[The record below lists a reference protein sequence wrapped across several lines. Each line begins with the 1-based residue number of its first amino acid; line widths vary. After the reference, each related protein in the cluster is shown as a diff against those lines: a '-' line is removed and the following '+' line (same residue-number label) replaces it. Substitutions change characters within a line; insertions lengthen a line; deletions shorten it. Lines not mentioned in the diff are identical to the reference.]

1 MLESALIESTGR
13 IHTARRYTAIASI
26 GLQVLLGAACISYPL
41 LYPEAL
47 PKSAI
52 TPLPLQP
59 PMLTKAPQVAAQAA
73 ARTAAQTMPT
83 VDHAFTAPPRIPPI
97 IDTTPDPD
105 VAKIGIP
112 LMGPGPGDSTNNV
125 IGDLLRTVGS
135 AVPTVTVAPKPKPVV
150 ARVSEGITR
159 GLLLKPITPVYP
171 AIARAAGVHGTVI
184 VTAVISKSGMIE
196 SLQVVSGPEML
207 RGAALDAI
215 RAARYQ
221 PYLLNGDPTEVQTTI
236 TINFTMGS

>member
-26 GLQVLLGAACISYPL
+26 GFQVLLGAACISYPL

-47 PKSAI
+47 PKSVM

-59 PMLTKAPQVAAQAA
+59 PMLAKAPLVVAQNT
-73 ARTAAQTMPT
+73 ARAVSQTTPT
-83 VDHAFTAPPRIPPI
+83 IDRAFTAPPSIPKT
-97 IDTTPDPD
+97 IDTTPDPG
-105 VAKIGIP
+105 VAKLGVSD
-112 LMGPGPGDSTNNV
+112 MGMKTPGNTNEV
-125 IGDLLRTVGS
+125 IGGILRDTG
-135 AVPTVTVAPKPKPVV
+135 PTPSIVSVVPKPKP
-150 ARVSEGITR
+150 AAQPVSEGITR

-171 AIARAAGVHGTVI
+171 PIARAAGVHGTVI

-215 RAARYQ
+215 RAARYR

>member
-26 GLQVLLGAACISYPL
+26 GLQLVIGAACITYPL

-59 PMLTKAPQVAAQAA
+59 PMLAKAPQVVAQAA
-73 ARTAAQTMPT
+73 TRTVSPT
-83 VDHAFTAPPRIPPI
+83 TPVVDLTLHAPPVIPKT
-97 IDTTPDPD
+97 IDTTPDTD

-112 LMGPGPGDSTNNV
+112 IIGSGTGDSRNNV
-125 IGDLLRTVGS
+125 IGSILSDVGPTPPIVS
-135 AVPTVTVAPKPKPVV
+135 VVPRPKPAVQ
-150 ARVSEGITR
+150 RVTEGVTR

-171 AIARAAGVHGTVI
+171 AIARAAGVRGTV
-184 VTAVISKSGMIE
+184 VVSAVISKSGTIE
-196 SLQVVSGPEML
+196 SLQVLSGPEML
-207 RGAALDAI
+207 RRAALDAI
-215 RAARYQ
+215 SAARYQ
-221 PYLLNGDPTEVQTTI
+221 PYLLNGEPTEVQTTI

>member
-13 IHTARRYTAIASI
+13 IHTARRYTAVASI
-26 GLQVLLGAACISYPL
+26 GLQLVIGAACITYPL

-59 PMLTKAPQVAAQAA
+59 PMLAKAPQVTAQTA
-73 ARTAAQTMPT
+73 ARTVSQTTPM
-83 VDHAFTAPPRIPPI
+83 VDHAFTAPGHIPHLPDATQDPRIAETGMPN
-97 IDTTPDPD
+97 
-105 VAKIGIP
+105 IG
-112 LMGPGPGDSTNNV
+112 LGTGNNTNNV
-125 IGDLLRTVGS
+125 IGSLLSNLG
-135 AVPTVTVAPKPKPVV
+135 PTPPVVRVVPKPKPAVLPI
-150 ARVSEGITR
+150 SEGVTR
-159 GLLLKPITPVYP
+159 GLLLKPITPIYP
-171 AIARAAGVHGTVI
+171 AIARAAGIRGSVV
-184 VTAVISKSGMIE
+184 VTAVISKSGAIE

-207 RGAALDAI
+207 RSAALDAI

-221 PYLLNGDPTEVQTTI
+221 PYLLNGEPTEVQTTI

>member
-59 PMLTKAPQVAAQAA
+59 PMLTKAPRVVAQAT
-73 ARTAAQTMPT
+73 ARTVSPT
-83 VDHAFTAPPRIPPI
+83 TPMVDKAFTAPPHIRPLS
-97 IDTTPDPD
+97 DAMKDPG
-105 VAKIGIP
+105 VAKNGIP
-112 LMGPGPGDSTNNV
+112 DIGLASGSNTNNV
-125 IGDLLRTVGS
+125 IGLLLSNLGS
-135 AVPTVTVAPKPKPVV
+135 TPPVISVTPKPKPAVQ
-150 ARVSEGITR
+150 RISEGITR
-159 GLLLKPITPVYP
+159 GLLLKPITPAYP
-171 AIARAAGVHGTVI
+171 AIARAAGVRGTVT
-184 VTAVISKSGMIE
+184 VSAMISKSGAIE

-207 RGAALDAI
+207 RSAALDAI

-221 PYLLNGDPTEVQTTI
+221 PYLLNGEPTEVQTTI

>member
-59 PMLTKAPQVAAQAA
+59 PMLTKAPQVVAQNT
-73 ARTAAQTMPT
+73 ARAVSQVTPM
-83 VDHAFTAPPRIPPI
+83 VDRAFTVPRLIPNS
-97 IDTTPDPD
+97 IDTTPDPG
-105 VAKIGIP
+105 VAVGA
-112 LMGPGPGDSTNNV
+112 LTNNGMGTGSNTAGV
-125 IGDLLRTVGS
+125 IGSILSNIG
-135 AVPTVTVAPKPKPVV
+135 PTPPIVSVAPKPKP
-150 ARVSEGITR
+150 ALPRLSEGVTR

-171 AIARAAGVHGTVI
+171 AIARAAGVHGTV
-184 VTAVISKSGMIE
+184 VVSAVISKSGTIE

-207 RGAALDAI
+207 RRAALDAI
-215 RAARYQ
+215 SAARYQ
-221 PYLLNGDPTEVQTTI
+221 PYLLNGEPTEVQTTI

>member
-13 IHTARRYTAIASI
+13 IHTARRYTAIVSI

-59 PMLTKAPQVAAQAA
+59 PMLTKASVAAAQAT
-73 ARTAAQTMPT
+73 ARTVSQTTPI
-83 VDHAFTAPPRIPPI
+83 VDHTLHAPPVIPPI
-97 IDTTPDPD
+97 IDTTPDPG
-105 VAKIGIP
+105 VAVSALTNG
-112 LMGPGPGDSTNNV
+112 MGTGSSPTGV
-125 IGDLLRTVGS
+125 IGSVLSNIG
-135 AVPTVTVAPKPKPVV
+135 PTAPIVSVTPKPKPAVPHL
-150 ARVSEGITR
+150 SEGVTR

-171 AIARAAGVHGTVI
+171 AIARAAGVHGTV
-184 VTAVISKSGMIE
+184 VVSAVISKSGTIE
-196 SLQVVSGPEML
+196 GLQVLSGPEML

>member
-47 PKSAI
+47 PNSAI

-59 PMLTKAPQVAAQAA
+59 PMLTKAPRVVAQNT
-73 ARTAAQTMPT
+73 ARAVSQTTPT
-83 VDHAFTAPPRIPPI
+83 MDNALHPPRLIPPI
-97 IDTTPDPD
+97 IDTTPDPG
-105 VAKIGIP
+105 VAVGA
-112 LMGPGPGDSTNNV
+112 LTNGMGTGTSTTGV
-125 IGDLLRTVGS
+125 IGSILSNIG
-135 AVPTVTVAPKPKPVV
+135 PTPPIVSVAPKPKPSVP
-150 ARVSEGITR
+150 RLSEGITR

-207 RGAALDAI
+207 RSAALDAI

-236 TINFTMGS
+236 TINFTRGS

>member
-26 GLQVLLGAACISYPL
+26 GLQLVIGAACITYPL

-47 PKSAI
+47 PRSAI

-59 PMLTKAPQVAAQAA
+59 PMVAKAPQAIAQAA
-73 ARTAAQTMPT
+73 AKT
-83 VDHAFTAPPRIPPI
+83 VSPKTPMVDNAFTAPQHIPRLP
-97 IDTTPDPD
+97 DATPDQGL
-105 VAKIGIP
+105 AENGIP
-112 LMGPGPGDSTNNV
+112 NIGLGTGNSTNNV
-125 IGDLLRTVGS
+125 IGSVLSNLG
-135 AVPTVTVAPKPKPVV
+135 PTPPVVSVVPKPKPAVQ
-150 ARVSEGITR
+150 RVSEGITR
-159 GLLLKPITPVYP
+159 GLLLKPISPVYP
-171 AIARAAGVHGTVI
+171 AIARAAGVRGTVI
-184 VTAVISKSGMIE
+184 LTAMISKSGTIE

-215 RAARYQ
+215 RTARYQ
-221 PYLLNGDPTEVQTTI
+221 PYLLNGEPTEVQTTI